1 MVQIVKKILTQTNS
15 PSFESYLRY
24 ANKVYDLDIKIN
36 KSKRVH
42 RITLR
47 VCQFSGELRLT
58 VPPLI
63 RVGAF
68 SNFIEQHLDWINLQ
82 KAKII
87 KQIQISEGIKIPIFG
102 LERIIL
108 SDSECWEDYSLT
120 SEKLTVPTPIFQTRH
135 KINFKDQVKNVLIQ
149 LSNEFFNDVCQ
160 RDSAKL
166 GVSFSKIS
174 YKDPKSRWGSCS
186 SERKLMFSWRLIMAP
201 REVSAYVAAH
211 EVAHLVHMNHSKSF
225 WETVRFLCPDY
236 MSHRVW
242 LRYNGKM
249 LHRFI
254 F

>member
-1 MVQIVKKILTQTNS
+1 MNYLNKFLIIGLVLQFFFSPLKAEIVNKIDIQGNS
-15 PSFESYLRY
+15 RISDETI
-24 ANKVYDLDIKIN
+24 KVYGNILELGSDFTKENLDEILKNLYSTNFFKDIDIQIKNNTLFISLTEYPIIN
-36 KSKRVH
+36 QL
-42 RITLR
+42 II
-47 VCQFSGELRLT
+47 SGEK
-58 VPPLI
+58 
-63 RVGAF
+63 
-68 SNFIEQHLDWINLQ
+68 SN
-82 KAKII
+82 
-87 KQIQISEGIKIPIFG
+87 S
-102 LERIIL
+102 
-108 SDSECWEDYSLT
+108 
-120 SEKLTVPTPIFQTRH
+120 
-135 KINFKDQVKNVLIQ
+135 FKDQIKNVLIQ

-236 MSHRVW
+236 MSHRLW

>member
-1 MVQIVKKILTQTNS
+1 MVQFVKKILTQTNS

-87 KQIQISEGIKIPIFG
+87 KQIQIAEGIKTLILDVKFG
-102 LERIIL
+102 NGAFMGTKKDAQNLGEIL
-108 SDSECWEDYSLT
+108 KSVGEKFNIGVYPFYTNMDQPLGNSCGLWCEIQESIECLKGQGPKDLMEIVTYLAINT
-120 SEKLTVPTPIFQTRH
+120 LKKL
-135 KINFKDQVKNVLIQ
+135 
-149 LSNEFFNDVCQ
+149 
-160 RDSAKL
+160 
-166 GVSFSKIS
+166 KIS
-174 YKDPKSRWGSCS
+174 DPQK
-186 SERKLMFSWRLIMAP
+186 K
-201 REVSAYVAAH
+201 
-211 EVAHLVHMNHSKSF
+211 N
-225 WETVRFLCPDY
+225 
-236 MSHRVW
+236 
-242 LRYNGKM
+242 
-249 LHRFI
+249 
-254 F
+254 